1 MFEVLVYLFE
11 NYYQAESYPDHS
23 TLSRKLTAAG
33 FENEDISEALDW
45 LNGLNHLS
53 DHPLPAAF
61 DSRASHRTFVDSEQS
76 KLSIESRGFLMFLES
91 AGVLSPVL
99 REMIIE
105 RAMALEDDVVG
116 LEDSNTHKP
125 GPEPVLV
132 ALANVFLMQGV
143 QKLPEPQK
151 VAAYLNVYEWALVIP
166 AISVAGVVLQV
177 DKSLEECARVCGASW
192 GYQMRTVTLPLLK
205 PGILAA
211 WLLIFMACVRELGTS
226 VFLMGPNAKV
236 IAPSIVQWPLL
247 WTRGAISLNTGPS
260 ALAKNSSVS
269 TPSQPASTTPA
280 SSIPKASRATED
292 LPTTRPLIAGLIRI
306 RSNVEPLRHSPGCN
320 SYS

>member
-91 AGVLSPVL
+91 AGVLTPVL

-116 LEDSNTHKP
+116 LER
-125 GPEPVLV
+125 
-132 ALANVFLMQGV
+132 F
-143 QKLPEPQK
+143 
-151 VAAYLNVYEWALVIP
+151 
-166 AISVAGVVLQV
+166 
-177 DKSLEECARVCGASW
+177 
-192 GYQMRTVTLPLLK
+192 
-205 PGILAA
+205 
-211 WLLIFMACVRELGTS
+211 
-226 VFLMGPNAKV
+226 KV
-236 IAPSIVQWPLL
+236 IALLVL
-247 WTRGAISLNTGPS
+247 WTRHG
-260 ALAKNSSVS
+260 SVD
-269 TPSQPASTTPA
+269 TLVLD
-280 SSIPKASRATED
+280 EL
-292 LPTTRPLIAGLIRI
+292 LPDGDRRLM
-306 RSNVEPLRHSPGCN
+306 H
-320 SYS
+320 